1 MADRDGER
9 VRSVVRRRLLGEA
22 EDRSHHPL
30 HLLLVGAPVA
40 ADGLLDRRRRVLGA
54 EDVSRRA
61 GHEDGAARL
70 ADGERGAGV
79 DADERVLEDDGVRP
93 VEGDQLGHRVV
104 DPLQTEFGSRVGT
117 RLPPI
122 ELDGA
127 DAPAFCMNDSV
138 PARCR
143 SRIDAEDLH
152 GSRLGAV
159 ADVPPAERSG
169 CPDLGRRLY
178 DPSHVLE
185 AIFLASIIVVPLLAG
200 AVSAYLGRPWWWAA
214 LAAVVV
220 LFLFAILP
228 PPEEG
233 EPRVAAGDILFLLI
247 VALIAVALVWLGAL
261 LGRRLRGRAA
271 PR

>member
-1 MADRDGER
+1 M
-9 VRSVVRRRLLGEA
+9 
-22 EDRSHHPL
+22 
-30 HLLLVGAPVA
+30 
-40 ADGLLDRRRRVLGA
+40 
-54 EDVSRRA
+54 
-61 GHEDGAARL
+61 
-70 ADGERGAGV
+70 
-79 DADERVLEDDGVRP
+79 
-93 VEGDQLGHRVV
+93 
-104 DPLQTEFGSRVGT
+104 
-117 RLPPI
+117 
-122 ELDGA
+122 
-127 DAPAFCMNDSV
+127 
-138 PARCR
+138 
-143 SRIDAEDLH
+143 
-152 GSRLGAV
+152 
-159 ADVPPAERSG
+159 
-169 CPDLGRRLY
+169 
-178 DPSHVLE
+178 LE